1 MTSPNGANSGI
12 NDPEVSN
19 IEEMVEK
26 SLNRGLAPFAG
37 AKLMRS
43 SGLMYFLQDRRK
55 AFDCL
60 SKAAGMFRWLDD
72 RLELGATLAPLG
84 ACASY
89 LGRYK
94 EAEVTLDEAISLL
107 KDSEH
112 KQAYINALNERGAL
126 AVVLKRPEEAQQF
139 LALAI
144 SEAEKMHDL
153 RTARMISINL
163 AETEFVAGHADRAVV
178 RLRETADGL
187 KTTENRAYYLAG
199 IVNLTTYLIAEG
211 NMVEARTVGLEALE
225 LSVNE
230 GGSFP
235 RLCLQQWALFAALD
249 ERLPVAAR
257 LIGYADSRLEH
268 SGDLRQPVEVEI
280 IFRVRKLVADGL
292 SDEERIRHETE
303 GAQMSEAEALHYAF
317 NTFVKEH

>member
-1 MTSPNGANSGI
+1 MISPNGANSGI

-26 SLNRGLAPFAG
+26 SLNRGLAPLAG

-43 SGLMYFLQDRRK
+43 TGLMYLLQDRRK
-55 AFDCL
+55 AHECL
-60 SKAAGMFRWLDD
+60 SKASGMFRWVGDK
-72 RLELGATLAPLG
+72 LELGATLAPLG

-94 EAEVTLDEAISLL
+94 EAEVILDEAISLL
-107 KDSEH
+107 KCSEH

-126 AVVLKRPEEAQQF
+126 AVVLERPDEAREF
-139 LALAI
+139 LTLAI
-144 SEAEKMHDL
+144 AEAEKMNDL

-163 AETEFVAGHADRAVV
+163 IESEFVAGRRSGAAV
-178 RLRETADGL
+178 RIREAADGL

-211 NMVEARTVGLEALE
+211 DLVEARIIGLEALE
-225 LSVNE
+225 LSLIE

-235 RLCLQQWALFAALD
+235 RLCLQHWALFAALD
-249 ERLPVAAR
+249 GQLPVAAR
-257 LIGYADSRLEH
+257 LIGYADSWLEH
-268 SGDLRQPVEVEI
+268 SGNVRQPVEVEI
-280 IFRVRKLVADGL
+280 IFRVRKLVTDGL
-292 SDEERIRHETE
+292 SDKDRIRHETE

-317 NTFVKEH
+317 NTFVEEH